1 MIFLTVGTQSFQFN
15 RLLEAVDNL
24 IDEKIIQETVI
35 AQIGES
41 TYVPRNY
48 LAYPFLDSSEFSR
61 LMGEC
66 DLLITHSG
74 VGTILEGLSANK
86 RIIVVPRRKDYREHV
101 DDHQEEIADKFG
113 EQGSICVCK
122 DVNKLGECYQHV
134 RSSTPQTMEIRL
146 NYSNTANFVNGYLES
161 LNQSRKK
168 VTAWR

>member
-61 LMGEC
+61 LMAG
-66 DLLITHSG
+66 IQY
-74 VGTILEGLSANK
+74 I
-86 RIIVVPRRKDYREHV
+86 
-101 DDHQEEIADKFG
+101 
-113 EQGSICVCK
+113 
-122 DVNKLGECYQHV
+122 
-134 RSSTPQTMEIRL
+134 
-146 NYSNTANFVNGYLES
+146 
-161 LNQSRKK
+161 
-168 VTAWR
+168 